1 MAEQLSLEELDSLRQ
16 RTWRS
21 PVEFARIFLP
31 EWFPSKM
38 PWVHRGLLALITGK
52 TEFLL
57 DFGTESWKLET
68 AEWTPADLQK
78 ILLNF
83 ITEDGDALFELTVP
97 EDGSPPRIAITL
109 PKAKQAFI
117 MPRGYAKTTLMN
129 LANLIGV
136 CYKAADFLLYIS
148 ETVGHASNQLA
159 TIKKELEENDIL
171 RLVFGDLVAG
181 RQTSNKWTEILI
193 EPTNGTMVSVVG
205 RGGQVRGKS
214 KGAKRPKRIICDDMQ
229 DEETVESEEQMKK
242 DAKWFFRAVEPAL
255 AKGGQLFVIGTLLKG
270 GDDPI
275 LNKLLLNEDY
285 ACVRFSGIDR
295 QGDALWA
302 SEFGNGF
309 SLEEL
314 AHKRKVALAMGQL
327 EGYYLEY
334 ESRHVSDDAKTFPRS
349 KMIRVSKALDRF
361 VAISLVVD
369 PAISESRKADFC
381 AFGVVGIEPTGG
393 KHVIHVEGKRAMP
406 FEEQVD
412 TFFRLHFQYLAHLP
426 LEMQRHGVESV
437 AYQKALHSTIK
448 TQQFVR
454 SRKVIEHGPFA
465 GQIAGMKAYFE
476 VEAITHGKTGK
487 NERIKGILKP
497 LYHAGAITFE
507 RVFTDLEEQLFDYPA
522 GNDDFPDVVTMAV
535 KQLDPFAALG
545 AMEEG
550 QDMTKDNAE
559 PLPDDFGRF
568 AS

>member
-1 MAEQLSLEELDSLRQ
+1 MSLSAEQLETIRAK
-16 RTWRS
+16 TWRS

-57 DFGTESWKLET
+57 DFGPEEWRLET
-68 AEWTPADLQK
+68 AEWTLADLEK
-78 ILLNF
+78 VLTNF
-83 ITEDGDALFELTVP
+83 VTEDGEPLFTLDMSGEVPALH
-97 EDGSPPRIAITL
+97 ITL
-109 PKAKQAFI
+109 KKDKHAFI
-117 MPRGYAKTTLMN
+117 MPRGYSKTTLMN

-159 TIKKELEENDIL
+159 TIKKELEENDQL

-229 DEETVESEEQMKK
+229 DEETVESPEQMKK
-242 DAKWFFRAVEPAL
+242 DSKWFFRAVEPAL
-255 AKGGQLFVIGTLLKG
+255 AKGGHIFVIGTLLTG
-270 GDDPI
+270 GDEPI

-295 QGDALWA
+295 QGEALWA
-302 SEFGNGF
+302 SPFGNGYT
-309 SLEEL
+309 LEQLE
-314 AHKRKVALAMGQL
+314 HKRKVALSMGEL

-334 ESRHVSDDAKTFPRS
+334 ESRFVSDDAKTFPRS
-349 KMIRVSKALDRF
+349 KMVHVSKSLDRF

-369 PAISESRKADFC
+369 PAIGEKKKSDFC
-381 AFGVVGIEPTGG
+381 AYAVVGIEAGG
-393 KHVIHVEGKRAMP
+393 TKHVIHVEGKRAMP

-412 TFFRLHFQYLAHLP
+412 TFFRLHFRFLAHLP
-426 LEMQRHGVESV
+426 LERQLHGVESI
-437 AYQKALHSTIK
+437 AYQKALASTIK
-448 TQQFVR
+448 TEMFRR
-454 SRKVIEHGPFA
+454 SREPIPDGLPGA
-465 GQIAGMKAYFE
+465 GSPAGTRAYFE
-476 VEAITHGKTGK
+476 VTEITHGKTGK
-487 NERIKGILKP
+487 AERIKGILKP
-497 LYHAGAITFE
+497 IYHSGYLTFE
-507 RVFTDLEEQLFDYPA
+507 RSFPELEAQLFDYPA
-522 GNDDFPDVVTMAV
+522 GNDDFPDAVAMAV
-535 KQLDPFAALG
+535 KLLDPFAALNMG
-545 AMEEG
+545 SEA
-550 QDMTKDNAE
+550 DLSADTAE
-559 PLPDDFGRF
+559 PLPADFGRF